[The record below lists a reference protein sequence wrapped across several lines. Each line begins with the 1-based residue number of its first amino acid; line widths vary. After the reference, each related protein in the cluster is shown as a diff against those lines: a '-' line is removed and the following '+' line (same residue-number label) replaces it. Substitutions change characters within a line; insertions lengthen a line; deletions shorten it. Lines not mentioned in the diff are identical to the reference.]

1 MAWSPY
7 SPFVPMC
14 RSSANSL
21 LSEGHDR
28 RYNLVVSEEAA
39 KSPSAEGGGTATAKP
54 KKRAVP
60 KPKPPKM
67 LPPWKVLLHN
77 DDKND
82 ISFVVVTIMELTPL
96 NQDEAVQRTFEA
108 HQEKVALLL
117 VTHKE
122 RAELYQEQFQSKG
135 LTVSIEEAEE

>member
-1 MAWSPY
+1 
-7 SPFVPMC
+7 
-14 RSSANSL
+14 
-21 LSEGHDR
+21 LSEEHGY
-28 RYNLVVSEEAA
+28 RYNAGVPDEPV
-39 KSPSAEGGGTATAKP
+39 KSSPAEGGGTATAKP
-54 KKRAVP
+54 KKRPVT

-96 NQDEAVQRTFEA
+96 NQEEAVQRTFEA

-135 LTVSIEEAEE
+135 LTVTIEEAEE